1 MRQVIWCCTLP
12 QYHGQRLNGRCS
24 QSTWNLTPTNQ
35 PYSLAFRKKDMGLT
49 YSTIIDGRRY
59 LVTDTL
65 AGDSLSKL
73 LMQCRIDTKTPT
85 AYMQLYNGSCA
96 WLRGVNSERYVF
108 IDLHNTTA
116 WEGKY
121 SFLYSEDPRSI
132 YRPLATYW
140 DEKTFFPVDQII
152 GESWK
157 NGSSKSKD
165 ST

>member
-1 MRQVIWCCTLP
+1 
-12 QYHGQRLNGRCS
+12 
-24 QSTWNLTPTNQ
+24 
-35 PYSLAFRKKDMGLT
+35 MGLT

-152 GESWK
+152 GES
-157 NGSSKSKD
+157 
-165 ST
+165 